1 MLLTSQSLIGILQ
14 HCQKAAELPLTE
26 LRSLLAHELT
36 HQGSTETATNPNVDV
51 GDTILRLPTTSAFLP
66 IESFSSFEVSDLR
79 TLVLQLF
86 HERLL
91 AAQSVPSLWR
101 RTGLAIAT
109 FVRVLFGLPSI
120 LVHRR
125 QGYYKVSLTQLCDRL
140 TSEVIAPWLKEM
152 GRVAAGLLMEEE
164 AINRPVAF
172 LSEILNPETR
182 HQLGSL
188 VALRCNVSAMVAVL
202 T

>member
-1 MLLTSQSLIGILQ
+1 MLLTSQSLSGILQ

-36 HQGSTETATNPNVDV
+36 HHDSTETATNPSVSI
-51 GDTILRLPTTSAFLP
+51 GDTISRLPTTSAFLP
-66 IESFSSFEVSDLR
+66 IDSLSSFKVSDLR
-79 TLVLQLF
+79 TLVLQPF

-91 AAQSVPSLWR
+91 ATQLVPSLWR
-101 RTGLAIAT
+101 RTGLAIAV
-109 FVRVLFGLPSI
+109 FVRALFGLPSV

-125 QGYYKVSLTQLCDRL
+125 QGYYKLSLAQLCDRF

-152 GRVAAGLLMEEE
+152 GRVAEGLLMEE
-164 AINRPVAF
+164 AVINRPVASS
-172 LSEILNPETR
+172 SEILNSETPR
-182 HQLGSL
+182 QL
-188 VALRCNVSAMVAVL
+188 VALRCNVSAVLAVL